1 MKDRLKASLKQLKR
15 LVHIRDTYVS
25 AAESGVKQ
33 AEEHVRSLEAA
44 DSAASGNIQR
54 TRAEIAYRQT
64 TTGRDVHNDARY
76 LQAQEN
82 QRELIRQSLEMAT
95 GKLEQRR
102 KEWTEAMREK
112 KIVAKL
118 QERRLHQFERED
130 DVAQQKAQDDAFAAR
145 YVRTRFEN

>member
-1 MKDRLKASLKQLKR
+1 
-15 LVHIRDTYVS
+15 
-25 AAESGVKQ
+25 
-33 AEEHVRSLEAA
+33 
-44 DSAASGNIQR
+44 
-54 TRAEIAYRQT
+54 
-64 TTGRDVHNDARY
+64 
-76 LQAQEN
+76 
-82 QRELIRQSLEMAT
+82 MAT